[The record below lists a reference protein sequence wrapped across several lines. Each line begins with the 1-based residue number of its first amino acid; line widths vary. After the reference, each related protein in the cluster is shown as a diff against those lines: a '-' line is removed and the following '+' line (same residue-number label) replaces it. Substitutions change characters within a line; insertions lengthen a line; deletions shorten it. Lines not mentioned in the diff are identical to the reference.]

1 MVLTVARVPHWTGTT
16 LVTMAMVST
25 VTTDMAQ
32 VPGLVT
38 VYGKGRVKTVS
49 IITIFHTDNR
59 MVVVVA
65 MTMTDNSRSRSMVT
79 TILPDAEH
87 QVTLWT

>member
-1 MVLTVARVPHWTGTT
+1 MVLTAARVPHWTGTT

-38 VYGKGRVKTVS
+38 VCGRGRDKTVS
-49 IITIFHTDNR
+49 IITIYHTDNR
-59 MVVVVA
+59 MVVVA